1 MRARAPGKLV
11 LSGAY
16 SVLRGSPALVSA
28 VNRYAFATTNAPATF
43 ESEEVRAFLDALP
56 RGQRPPHPNLD
67 AAALRTSVP
76 GGSRK
81 LGLGSSAAL
90 LSAAIMAV
98 LTELEQTQPPPEDVF
113 WRALDAHR
121 RAQGGGSGIDV
132 AASVFGRVLRF
143 ELTEGQPS
151 WARACLPRELVVEVW
166 AMTEAASTSDFV
178 RRVFSLETREPNS
191 FERLF
196 SAQAE
201 AARAA
206 ATALQTGSS
215 LEFIRALGAQAMALR
230 ELGAAS
236 QVPIVLPVLDKLR
249 PKLPEH
255 AAWLPSGAGGG
266 DVTLYIGTEP
276 SPSSFRRAAAETSL
290 TRLDLELDAEGV
302 ALTEEQSELRGASQ

>member
-16 SVLRGSPALVSA
+16 SVLHGAPALVSA
-28 VNRYAFATTNAPATF
+28 VNRYAFATIGAPATF
-43 ESEEVRAFLDALP
+43 ESEEVRAFLDTLP
-56 RGQRPPHPNLD
+56 PEQRPPHPQLD
-67 AAALRTSVP
+67 AAALRTNVP

-90 LSAAIMAV
+90 LSAAIMVV
-98 LTELEQTQPPPEDVF
+98 LTDLEQKEPLAEDIF

-151 WARACLPRELVVEVW
+151 WARVRLPPDLVVEVW

-178 RRVFSLETREPNS
+178 RRVFSLEAREPS
-191 FERLF
+191 RFQRLF

-201 AARAA
+201 AAHAA
-206 ATALQTGSS
+206 AAALEAGAS
-215 LEFIRALGAQAMALR
+215 LEFIRALGAQALALR
-230 ELGAAS
+230 ALGEAS
-236 QVPIVLPVLDKLR
+236 QVPIVLPVLDELR
-249 PKLPEH
+249 PKLPEQS
-255 AAWLPSGAGGG
+255 AWLPSGAGGG
-266 DVTLYIGTEP
+266 DVTLYVGTEP
-276 SPSSFRRAAAETSL
+276 SPSSFRSAAAQANL
-290 TRLDLELDAEGV
+290 ARLELELDAEGV
-302 ALTEEQSELRGASQ
+302 ALADEPSERGTRP